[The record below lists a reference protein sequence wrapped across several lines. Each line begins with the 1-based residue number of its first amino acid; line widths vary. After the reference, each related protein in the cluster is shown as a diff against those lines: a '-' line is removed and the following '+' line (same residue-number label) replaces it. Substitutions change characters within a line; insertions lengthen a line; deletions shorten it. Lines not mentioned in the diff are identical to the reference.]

1 MKISARRAPSSK
13 ESDSSCTSRHTPHA
27 RAPARDAGAR
37 DHGADGDGMCAS
49 RSRRGVHPR
58 SIRSRVEDR
67 RRRARHGGTRSPT
80 GPRAWRVRRLHHHLR
95 RERTGQSLGD
105 VRARRA
111 HQPRSSPPREPAVSG
126 RRATP
131 PSIRTAAPVPRRRL
145 RRSVVHGDRRRRR
158 RCLRRR
164 RAKTRRHLRRGRRR
178 PARRRGNPTA
188 RLSNLERTR
197 RVRAWGSNGRRRG
210 GRAQTSTRD
219 QPRTRQRE
227 RRSRYVAVPRQVRP
241 RVRGHLPDAM
251 MAGLGGGAGG
261 WRSRVKRR

>member
-131 PSIRTAAPVPRRRL
+131 PAIRTAAPVPRRRL

-158 RCLRRR
+158 RPTPTPREDAPPSPPRTSPSRAPPRQPDRPTFEPREDASRPRVGFERSTPRWTRADVDSRPTADAPTGETKPACRGSSPSTASSPRPSSRRDDGGAR
-164 RAKTRRHLRRGRRR
+164 GRRGR
-178 PARRRGNPTA
+178 
-188 RLSNLERTR
+188 
-197 RVRAWGSNGRRRG
+197 
-210 GRAQTSTRD
+210 
-219 QPRTRQRE
+219 
-227 RRSRYVAVPRQVRP
+227 VAVARE
-241 RVRGHLPDAM
+241 A
-251 MAGLGGGAGG
+251 
-261 WRSRVKRR
+261 